1 MSRFIEGEDRTQSVL
16 FPERLDDYIG
26 EDNPVRVI
34 DAFVDE
40 LDLAKLGF
48 DGVCAEETG
57 RPGYHPATLLRIY
70 IYGYMNRVQSSRR
83 LERETQRNL
92 ELIWLTGRLSPDFKT
107 IADFRRDN
115 GLALRRTCAQFVSLC
130 RSLKLFAEAE
140 VAIDGSKFKAVN
152 NTDRNFSERKLQARI
167 EQLENS
173 VGRYLEELDRADR
186 EPTRVTEARIAHVK
200 HKIRSIRSR
209 MKELAALEEQ
219 IRNSPD
225 GQISL
230 TDTDARCIATSGKG
244 TAMVGYNV
252 QTAVDTKHHLIV
264 AHEVTNLGH
273 DRTMLSPMAQK
284 AREAIGSKK
293 LKALADRGYFSGP
306 QILDCEEHGIT
317 PLVPKTM
324 TSNNRA
330 RGLFD
335 KRDFHYLPQKDE
347 YRCPSGDRAIFRFE
361 TFEKGLTIRKYWSS
375 ACPRCPMKPRCTTG
389 EYRRITRW
397 ENEHVIDAMQKRLDR
412 MPAVARIRR
421 QTVEHPFATLKS
433 WMGATHFLTRTLPNV
448 STEMSLHVLAYNL
461 TRAVSIFG
469 TKGLIGMIRA

>member
-40 LDLAKLGF
+40 LNLAKLGF
-48 DGVCAEETG
+48 DGVFAEDTG

-115 GLALRRTCAQFVSLC
+115 GPALRRTCAQFVSLG
-130 RSLKLFAEAE
+130 RSLKLFAEAV

-186 EPTRVTEARIAHVK
+186 EPSRVTEARIAHVK

-209 MKELAALEEQ
+209 MKELASLEKQ

-230 TDTDARCIATSGKG
+230 TDPDARCIATSGKG

-273 DRTMLSPMAQK
+273 DRTMLSPMAQQ

>member
-48 DGVCAEETG
+48 DGVHAEDTG

-115 GLALRRTCAQFVSLC
+115 GLALRRTCAQFISLC
-130 RSLKLFAEAE
+130 RSLKLFAEAV

-186 EPTRVTEARIAHVK
+186 EPSRVTEARIAHVK

-209 MKELAALEEQ
+209 MKELASLEEQ
-219 IRNSPD
+219 ILNSPD

-230 TDTDARCIATSGKG
+230 TDPDARCIATSGKG

-306 QILDCEEHGIT
+306 QILDCEERGIT

-330 RGLFD
+330 HGLFD

-361 TFEKGLTIRKYWSS
+361 AFEKGLTIRKYWSS

-397 ENEHVIDAMQKRLDR
+397 ENEHVVDAMQKRLDR

-469 TKGLIGMIRA
+469 AKGLIGMIRA